1 MDMNL
6 VDILGKFFIWF
17 FFVLLL
23 VDLYDILCNFYYF
36 IVIKRDKSWEMEYGL
51 YYINGFL

>member
-51 YYINGFL
+51 YYIY